1 MPKLDLT
8 HLTLQGRH
16 LIEASAGTGKTFSL
30 TRIYLR
36 LLIEEKIPVEQILLM
51 TYTRAATQE
60 LRGRI
65 ADIIREAQRY
75 WDNDT
80 NTDTDTD
87 EYWQHLYNNIEPEQ
101 AKLLLHQALLNLDQA
116 AIFTIHGFC
125 GRALQQ
131 YAFTSQTGLEVV
143 LETNTRDLAYTSLQ
157 DWLRVV
163 MHDPERYQQLEQQGW
178 HTPEGFWDAFSNA
191 LLSPMPVF
199 AAAEQVWHEA
209 WYTTKLA
216 VRESLL
222 SLEIDMIQATMSDAK
237 TKDVRLVQWQD
248 LLNWLGTKEFGPA
261 SKDHLAC
268 LSGRRLSKAPDLK
281 DVIPALAKRINTASF
296 KDNYLIYAQQA
307 ATAPLVL
314 EAVQGV
320 REAYKKAKHKQQI
333 MEFDDLVRH
342 LSECVNDSQ
351 NEALVDAL
359 RKAYP
364 VALVDEFQ
372 DTDGHQYAI
381 LNRLYGP
388 PSNGTTLFMIGDPKQ
403 AIYGFRG
410 GDIHTYLKAA
420 QATDDI
426 WYMDTN
432 WRSSHAM
439 VSAYNRLFSVQSSI
453 RQVFG
458 NGIVYVPVKA
468 SNGAKAN
475 LANNPKTEGAAL
487 TYVWL
492 PTALTT
498 NDHKQQHIARWCVAE
513 IQTILQ
519 QGHFKAADI
528 ALLVRGAGEAQ
539 ALQTALKQAH
549 IASVFISDRS
559 SVYAS
564 TEAIEMVRLLNGVL
578 HCEDPRQLMRAAST
592 HLWGG
597 SVAVLA
603 RLNQDDSY
611 LISIRSQMLQL
622 RQLWLRQG
630 VMALIT
636 QLLKQRAVPPTQ
648 NKERYMTNMVQLAEL
663 LQKASNQA
671 SSALL
676 LVEWLQ
682 QQCQAEHADTSAEL
696 RLESDAKLIQIV
708 TQHGSKGLE
717 YPVVFIPF
725 VSQAKDPLKWGTK
738 KIQLFPYYHEQ
749 EQCPALMIGRDPEV
763 SDAAIIAAEEEALRL
778 LYVAVT
784 RAQYKCYLPVSNF
797 KDAEKSPL
805 GQLLFGKNTPDDALG
820 WPEALEQLTDPKDSE
835 LRKIEEGDVHM
846 PSIQCPTSHLDSNLV
861 TQSFTGQIDTN
872 THLLSYSAIVRQ
884 LSYGAYVQQPSAK
897 DQSDGISQMVVA
909 SQSIGSNE
917 LRFTLAKGK
926 NSGLLLH
933 DILEQVDF
941 ANPSWP
947 SAMEVPLAKY
957 HTVVGIQQHD
967 ADKVVA
973 LQAWLEE
980 CLKAPLPTINDP
992 DSAALDVTLGLT
1004 LGQLLPHQTLR
1015 EVEFY
1020 FPLQQAK
1027 QSTLG
1032 QILSRHRGGL
1042 PSALP
1047 SHPVLQGMMHGFIDL
1062 VFEDNGRFFV
1072 ADYKS
1077 NHLGDML
1084 EDYHLDAM
1092 LEANQQHYYDLQYL
1106 IYSLAL
1112 HRYLKQRMPH
1122 YDAHQHFGGV
1132 YYLYLR
1138 GMSPKSSTG
1147 VFSKAISLE
1156 ELTELDDLFAGVS
1169 I

>member
-1 MPKLDLT
+1 MPNLDLT
-8 HLTLQGRH
+8 HITLKGRH
-16 LIEASAGTGKTFSL
+16 LIEASAGTGKTYSI

-36 LLIEEKIPVEQILLM
+36 LLIEKRLPVEQILLM

-65 ADIIREAQRY
+65 ADTIREAQKT
-75 WDNDT
+75 WGTEEDS
-80 NTDTDTD
+80 
-87 EYWQHLYNNIEPEQ
+87 YWQHLYQQIEPQQ
-101 AKLLLHQALLNLDQA
+101 AQLLLHQALLNLDQA

-131 YAFTSQTGLEVV
+131 YAFTSQTGLEVA
-143 LETNTRDLAYTSLQ
+143 LETNTQDLAYTSLQ

-163 MHDPERYQQLEQQGW
+163 MHQPQVYRQLEQQGW
-178 HTPEGFWDAFSNA
+178 HTPKGFWDAFSGA
-191 LLSPMPVF
+191 LLSQIPVF
-199 AAAEQVWHEA
+199 AANERVWHQA
-209 WYTTKLA
+209 WHTTKLA

-222 SLEIDMIQATMSDAK
+222 AVEVEMIQATMSDAK

-248 LLNWLGTKEFGPA
+248 LLNWLGTEEFGPA
-261 SKDHLAC
+261 SKDNLAC
-268 LSGRRLSKAPDLK
+268 ISGRRLSQAPDLK
-281 DVIPALAKRINTASF
+281 PIIAALSQRIKNESF
-296 KDNYLIYAQQA
+296 KNNYLVYAQQA
-307 ATAPLVL
+307 AAAPLVL
-314 EAVQGV
+314 EAVQLV
-320 REAYKKAKHKQQI
+320 RAAYKKAKQKQQV
-333 MEFDDLVRH
+333 MEFDDLVRR

-351 NEALVDAL
+351 NAALVTAL
-359 RKAYP
+359 RQAYP

-381 LNRLYGP
+381 LNRLYEP
-388 PSNGTTLFMIGDPKQ
+388 ASNDTALFMIGDPKQ

-410 GDIHTYLKAA
+410 GDIHTYLNAA
-420 QATDDI
+420 QTTDHR
-426 WYMDTN
+426 WHMDTN
-432 WRSSHAM
+432 WRSSHTM
-439 VSAYNRLFSVQSSI
+439 VAAYNRLFSEETHP
-453 RQVFG
+453 RKVFG
-458 NGIVYVPVKA
+458 NGIDYAPVKA
-468 SNGAKAN
+468 SNGASAN
-475 LANNPKTEGAAL
+475 AANNPKTEGVAL

-492 PTALTT
+492 PTELTT
-498 NDHKQQHIARWCVAE
+498 NEHKQQHIARWCVTE
-513 IQTILQ
+513 VQKILQ

-539 ALQTALKQAH
+539 ALQKALKQAH
-549 IASVFISDRS
+549 LASVYISDRS

-564 TEAIEMVRLLNGVL
+564 AEAMEMIVLLNGVL
-578 HCEDPRQLMRAAST
+578 HCENQRQLMRAAST
-592 HLWGG
+592 HLWSG
-597 SVAVLA
+597 SVSLLA
-603 RLNQDDSY
+603 RLNQDETH
-611 LISIRSQMLQL
+611 IIAVRSQMMQL

-630 VMALIT
+630 VMAFIT
-636 QLLKQRAVPPTQ
+636 QLLKQRTVPPAH

-682 QQCQAEHADTSAEL
+682 QQCQADHADTSAEL

-725 VSQAKDPLKWGTK
+725 VSQFKEPLKRGTK
-738 KIQLFPYYHEQ
+738 HMQLFPYYHPQ
-749 EQCPALMIGRDPEV
+749 EHCPALMIGRDPMV
-763 SDAAIIAAEEEALRL
+763 CDAATLAAQEEVLRL

-784 RAQYKCYLPVSNF
+784 RAQYKCYMPASNF
-797 KDAEKSPL
+797 KDAEQSPL
-805 GQLLFGKNTPDDALG
+805 GQLAFGTNTLDDPLS
-820 WPEALEQLTDPKDSE
+820 WPEALAHLTHPKDSQ
-835 LRKIEEGDVHM
+835 LLIIEEDSV
-846 PSIQCPTSHLDSNLV
+846 PISSSQSATSELDQSLT
-861 TQSFTGQIDTN
+861 TQHFTGHIDANTN
-872 THLLSYSAIVRQ
+872 LLSYSALVRQ
-884 LSYGAYVQQPSAK
+884 LSYGAAAQSSSAK
-897 DQSDGISQMVVA
+897 DRGDGNSQMVVA
-909 SQSIGSNE
+909 NQSIGSNE
-917 LRFTLAKGK
+917 FRFTLAKGK

-941 ANPSWP
+941 AKPSWS

-957 HTVVGIQQHD
+957 HTIVGIQQHD
-967 ADKVVA
+967 THKVAA
-973 LQAWLEE
+973 LQEWLEE
-980 CLKAPLPTINDP
+980 CLQAPLPAINDP
-992 DSAALDVTLGLT
+992 SAALDTTQGLT
-1004 LGQLLPHQTLR
+1004 LGQLLPQQTLR

-1042 PSALP
+1042 PTALP

-1062 VFEDNGRFFV
+1062 VFEYNGRFFV

-1077 NHLGDML
+1077 NHLGDGL
-1084 EDYHLDAM
+1084 EDYHPQAM

-1112 HRYLKQRMPH
+1112 HRYLKQRIPN
-1122 YDAHQHFGGV
+1122 YDVNQHFGGV

-1138 GMSPKSSTG
+1138 GMSPKASTG

-1156 ELTELDDLFAGVS
+1156 ELTALDDLFAGAES
-1169 I
+1169 